1 MRRSP
6 EPLFALAH
14 RRARVRTPRLFL
26 RGVGVAVAVAVVATV
41 TVEGLGTTGQ
51 SGRAR
56 AADIVEI
63 HSAHG
68 ASYVPALQGKRPLFI
83 LALGS
88 DARPG
93 QNVARQ
99 RSDSIHIIGVDLKRH
114 RSTILGFP
122 RDSWVHIPGH
132 GTTKINTAMTLG
144 GPPLVVRTIE
154 SITGISIDFWMLTS
168 FGGLVRMVNR
178 IGGLKVYVPRSMHDR
193 FSGANFSK
201 GTHHFTGRKA
211 LAFTRD
217 RHDVPGGDLGR
228 SRNQGRLLLAALS
241 QLHKVFDDDPG
252 KIFTWIAVGW
262 RNVRTDLSLNTL
274 LDLALTASS
283 IPAKKVK
290 NLVVPASTG
299 TVGSASVVFISSSAR
314 RIYADMRKDGVVG

>member
-1 MRRSP
+1 M
-6 EPLFALAH
+6 
-14 RRARVRTPRLFL
+14 T
-26 RGVGVAVAVAVVATV
+26 VVATV
-41 TVEGLGTTGQ
+41 TVQGLRTTGQ

-56 AADIVEI
+56 PVDVVEI

-68 ASYVPALQGKRPLFI
+68 ASYVPALQGRRPLFI

-93 QNVARQ
+93 QGIAKQ
-99 RSDSIHIIGVDLKRH
+99 RSDSIHIIGVDLRRH
-114 RSTILGFP
+114 RATILGFP

-144 GPPLVVRTIE
+144 GPSLVVRTIE
-154 SITGISIDFWMLTS
+154 SITGIPIDFWMLTS
-168 FGGLVRMVNR
+168 FKGLVRMVNGV
-178 IGGLKVYVPRSMHDR
+178 GGIKVYVPRPMHDR

-201 GTHHFTGRKA
+201 GIHHFSGRKA
-211 LAFTRD
+211 LAFARD

-241 QLHKVFDDDPG
+241 QLRRVFDRNPRQV
-252 KIFTWIAVGW
+252 FAWIMVGW
-262 RNVRTDLSLNTL
+262 RNVRTDLSVSTL
-274 LDLALTASS
+274 LDLALTATS
-283 IPAKKVK
+283 IPPGSVK
-290 NLVVPASTG
+290 NLVVPARTG
-299 TVGSASVVFISSSAR
+299 RVGAASVVFITSSAR